1 VTRGAR
7 ITLGATALTLLSIS
21 VQPGLAHKPITSPYT
36 FTEDV
41 APILREHCTGCH
53 SDGTAAP
60 MALRTNTETVP
71 WAASMLVELVA
82 GHMPP
87 WSVEGDASR
96 FRNVK
101 PLAARDLD
109 VLLTWAA
116 GGTPAGPP
124 VAAPAPAP
132 PSPSWPLGEPD
143 LALSAPEFTLRS
155 DVGEDVQEFRLAT
168 DAREPRWLRAV
179 DVLPGDP
186 TIVRGATVAIADD
199 TDIAGREQLLALWV
213 PGDTPISADG
223 AGFLLPA
230 GAELVLRVHYRKT
243 WLRERDVVRDRS
255 TVGLYFAP
263 ASSGEIRGLTIEPA
277 SARAPAPDAP
287 VTFGRT
293 LDKGVRAIA
302 IYPDQG
308 LHDTTLVVSA
318 ARPDGTRETLIAFR
332 PQADWARRYW
342 FKDPV
347 DLPAGTR
354 IDVRATTDAAAAL
367 PPPGAL
373 PRAPSDPGDVRVTL
387 DVIAA
392 R

>member
-1 VTRGAR
+1 VRRAASL
-7 ITLGATALTLLSIS
+7 TLGATVLTMLAA

-36 FTEDV
+36 FNEDV
-41 APILREHCTGCH
+41 APILREHCAGCH
-53 SDGTAAP
+53 ADGTAAP
-60 MALRTNTETVP
+60 MSLRTHTETVP

-87 WSVEGDASR
+87 WNVEGDASR

-116 GGTPAGPP
+116 GGTPAGTSAVP
-124 VAAPAPAP
+124 PAPA
-132 PSPSWPLGEPD
+132 SARPSWALGTPD
-143 LALSAPEFTLRS
+143 LELPAAEFTMNA
-155 DVGEDVQEFRLAT
+155 DVGERVQEFRLAT
-168 DAREPRWLRAV
+168 ATREPRWIRAV

-186 TIVRGATVAIADD
+186 TIVRGATVAIAGD
-199 TDIAGREQLLALWV
+199 TGTAGAERLLALWV
-213 PGDTPISADG
+213 PGDTPVSADG

-263 ASSGEIRGLTIEPA
+263 AAAGEIRAVTIAPDT
-277 SARAPAPDAP
+277 ARAPSPDQP

-293 LDKGVRAIA
+293 LDAGVRALA
-302 IYPDQG
+302 IYPEPG
-308 LHDTTLVVSA
+308 LHDTTLVVRA
-318 ARPDGTRETLIAFR
+318 TRPDGTTETLIAFR

-342 FKDPV
+342 FRDPV
-347 DLPAGTR
+347 VLPAGTR

-373 PRAPSDPGDVRVTL
+373 PRAPSEARDVRVTL